1 VGKLCT
7 NQPVIFRCR
16 ILYHSSD
23 IAFPKLILVMQILI
37 GFLLA
42 ILIAVLAWRAG
53 SLSKS
58 GAWAAVLTGGLI
70 FGMGGLRWAI
80 LLLAFFISSSVL
92 TRAFSKQKASL
103 AEKFSKG
110 SQRDWGQ
117 VLANGGLGAL
127 LAIGNYILPDQKGIW
142 LAFAGAMAAVNADTW
157 STELGVLSLVTPRL
171 ITTGQKVERGTS
183 GGISLV
189 GILASLGGA
198 ALIGIAAITFP
209 SNQSWL
215 IPLGIVILG
224 GLVGSLFDS
233 VLGAAVQAIYWC
245 PTCNK
250 ETERHPTH
258 TCGTPTSQIRGW
270 SWINNDLVNFGCSI
284 MGAIV
289 AAGLWLLLI
298 G

>member
-1 VGKLCT
+1 
-7 NQPVIFRCR
+7 
-16 ILYHSSD
+16 
-23 IAFPKLILVMQILI
+23 MQILI

-70 FGMGGLRWAI
+70 FGLGGLPWAS

-92 TRAFSKQKASL
+92 SRAFSKRKASL

-117 VLANGGLGAL
+117 VLANGCLGAL
-127 LAIGNYILPDQKGIW
+127 LAVGYFIPPHREWLW

-157 STELGVLSLVTPRL
+157 STELGVLSPVAPRM
-171 ITTGQKVERGTS
+171 ITSGQKVERGTS
-183 GGISLV
+183 GGITLA
-189 GILASLGGA
+189 GILAALGGA
-198 ALIGIAAITFP
+198 GLIGITAVIFP
-209 SNQSWL
+209 ASHSWVSR
-215 IPLGIVILG
+215 LGFIILG

-233 VLGAAVQAIYWC
+233 VLGARVQAIYWC
-245 PTCNK
+245 PTCYK
-250 ETERHPTH
+250 ETERYPTH
-258 TCGTPTSQIRGW
+258 ICGSPTSQVRGW
-270 SWINNDLVNFGCSI
+270 SWINNDIVNFACSV

-289 AAGLWLLLI
+289 VAGLWLLLT
-298 G
+298 